1 MFEGKE
7 IKIILSKEADEV
19 YKELNELVGDEK
31 RKGVE
36 SSLHQTLLRSINNVI
51 DLLKKNPFSGNQIPK
66 KQIPE
71 KYSSKYNAENVW
83 RIELPNRWRLIYTIT
98 GNEIE
103 VINFVMD
110 IFNHKEYD
118 KSFGYKH

>member
-7 IKIILSKEADEV
+7 IRIILSKEADEV

-31 RKGVE
+31 RRGVD

-51 DLLKKNPFSGNQIPK
+51 DLLKKNPFSGNQISK

-71 KYSSKYNAENVW
+71 RYSSKYNAENVW

-118 KSFGYKH
+118 KAFGYKH